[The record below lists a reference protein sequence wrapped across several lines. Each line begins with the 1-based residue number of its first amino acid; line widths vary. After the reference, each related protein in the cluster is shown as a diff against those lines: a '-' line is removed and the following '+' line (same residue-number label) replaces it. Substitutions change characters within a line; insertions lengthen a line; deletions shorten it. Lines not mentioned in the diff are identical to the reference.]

1 MTCTL
6 FVTEKGR
13 LFITVLLS
21 IKFAGCLTE
30 FRLSRVGYY
39 LKYYLA
45 IHFQLESGSLG
56 STDKKCFRVKEFF
69 FSFLC
74 L

>member
-1 MTCTL
+1 MNQQMYTICNR
-6 FVTEKGR
+6 KGPP
-13 LFITVLLS
+13 IYYSALS

-56 STDKKCFRVKEFF
+56 STDKNVFV
-69 FSFLC
+69 
-74 L
+74 